1 MMKILDSSPLI
12 LFLDKIDEMDCLFI
26 LSTEID
32 ELKLP
37 KSVYKEFIDKGDNSI
52 LDELID
58 DGTLDIIGGIS
69 VQEEKQIRSRW
80 PNLGMGEIN
89 VLAWAERLKKNE
101 ADFVCVLDDS
111 NARKACELM
120 GFPLTGS
127 LGLLKILKI
136 NGFLSPSRIIEIVD
150 KIKNSDFRIKD
161 NILEDL
167 LNV

>member
-89 VLAWAERLKKNE
+89 VLAWAER
-101 ADFVCVLDDS
+101 
-111 NARKACELM
+111 
-120 GFPLTGS
+120 
-127 LGLLKILKI
+127 
-136 NGFLSPSRIIEIVD
+136 
-150 KIKNSDFRIKD
+150 
-161 NILEDL
+161 
-167 LNV
+167 